1 MTIEQLEA
9 EIARLRDGIRQ
20 MQDHRF
26 FPTTVEEIAECV
38 LAPEEEQP

>member
-20 MQDHRF
+20 MQDVRF
-26 FPTTVEEIAECV
+26 FPTSIEEIAED
-38 LAPEEEQP
+38 LLEEEQP

>member
-26 FPTTVEEIAECV
+26 FPTTVEEIAED
-38 LAPEEEQP
+38 LLEEEQP

>member
-26 FPTTVEEIAECV
+26 FPTTVEE
-38 LAPEEEQP
+38 LAKLLVPEEEE